1 VVIPAQVQFIGTESY
16 RHMADARRR
25 GSFPYG
31 SQSRQPP
38 RDHLESLRRL
48 GVAAVFVVCAL
59 QPPHAEARA
68 PSTPEERARFVALV
82 RLLERDPL
90 AENANATRQQLREWT
105 VEVPDIRFKA
115 CPDLL
120 AHAVR
125 DDYPYSRE
133 INLQVVL
140 SGAVLTIEHPGDA
153 RDDVA
158 VYTAGV
164 KGALRAYEVLVKSR
178 RDAHLAAMDDLIE
191 KRDRGELVDHIA
203 RLANEKCQRSNALL
217 IAAPIGAA
225 VGLAL
230 ALLVARW
237 FGRRGTAVHGEH
249 TPGNITTTTA
259 TIFRR
264 IVLVCAAYYATVAI
278 ALHFLE
284 PEYDPRFHFMS
295 DYAWGAYGWLMT
307 TTFFVLGLA
316 ILTVAVG
323 VRNVHQSS
331 RSARIG
337 FGLLVIGALFVCLAG
352 VFRAFPLHD
361 VASAVGIPSLVLAV
375 LFLSW
380 SFRKAAGW
388 QVIHPATFLIAVGM
402 FAAVVSMIVDVGMP
416 GLQQRAFLSLL
427 LLWLSIV
434 VHSLVR
440 VTGLVQRPHRPTT

>member
-1 VVIPAQVQFIGTESY
+1 MIERSLQDVSGRQAVCRLLAPVVA
-16 RHMADARRR
+16 
-25 GSFPYG
+25 
-31 SQSRQPP
+31 
-38 RDHLESLRRL
+38 
-48 GVAAVFVVCAL
+48 GVLVVCAL
-59 QPPHAEARA
+59 QPRHAEARGA
-68 PSTPEERARFVALV
+68 STPEERAQFVALV

-90 AENANATRQQLREWT
+90 AQNANATRHKLLEWV
-105 VEVPDIRFKA
+105 VEVPDIRFKV

-120 AHAVR
+120 GHAVG

-140 SGAVLTIEHPGDA
+140 SGAVLTIEDPGEA

-164 KGALRAYEVLVKSR
+164 EGALRAYEVLVKSKS
-178 RDAHLAAMDDLIE
+178 DTHSAVLDDLIE
-191 KRDRGELVDHIA
+191 KRERGELVDHIA
-203 RLANEKCQRSNALL
+203 RLANERCKSSNTAL

-225 VGLAL
+225 VGLVL
-230 ALLVARW
+230 ALLVAYW
-237 FGRRGTAVHGEH
+237 FGRRGPPVHRGD
-249 TPGNITTTTA
+249 TPGNITARTA

-264 IVLVCAAYYATVAI
+264 IVLSCAAYYLIVGI

-284 PEYDPRFHFMS
+284 PEYDPRFQFMS

-316 ILTVAVG
+316 VLTVAFG
-323 VRNVHQSS
+323 LRNVLQSS
-331 RSARIG
+331 RSARLG

-352 VFRAFPLHD
+352 VFRGFPLHD
-361 VASAVGIPSLVLAV
+361 AAGAVGIPSLVMAV
-375 LFLSW
+375 LLLSW

-388 QVIHPATFLIAVGM
+388 QVIHPATFVIAVGM

-427 LLWLSIV
+427 LIWLSIV

-440 VTGLVQRPHRPTT
+440 LTAGSSPPARSPYDVNAT

>member
-1 VVIPAQVQFIGTESY
+1 
-16 RHMADARRR
+16 MK
-25 GSFPYG
+25 
-31 SQSRQPP
+31 
-38 RDHLESLRRL
+38 SLRRL

-59 QPPHAEARA
+59 QPRHAEARGA
-68 PSTPEERARFVALV
+68 FDSGRSV
-82 RLLERDPL
+82 RNSSRSSGCWRGIPWLQ
-90 AENANATRQQLREWT
+90 NANATRQQLRQWII
-105 VEVPDIRFKA
+105 EVPDIRFKA

-120 AHAVR
+120 GQAVG

-133 INLQVVL
+133 VNLQVVL
-140 SGAVLTIEHPGDA
+140 SGAVLTIEDPGKA

-164 KGALRAYEVLVKSR
+164 EGALRAYEVLVKSTP
-178 RDAHLAAMDDLIE
+178 DARLAGLDDLIE

-203 RLANEKCQRSNALL
+203 RLAKEKCKRSNALL

-225 VGLAL
+225 VGLVL
-230 ALLVARW
+230 ALLVAHW
-237 FGRRGTAVHGEH
+237 FGRRRTPVHGEH
-249 TPGNITTTTA
+249 TPGNITTRTA

-264 IVLVCAAYYATVAI
+264 IVLICAAYYMIVGI

-316 ILTVAVG
+316 VLTVAVG
-323 VRNVHQSS
+323 VRDVHQSS

-352 VFRAFPLHD
+352 VFRGFPLHD
-361 VASAVGIPSLVLAV
+361 VASAVAIPSLVMAAL
-375 LFLSW
+375 LLSW
-380 SFRKAAGW
+380 SFRNAAGW

-440 VTGLVQRPHRPTT
+440 VTAGLVQRPYRPTT

>member
-1 VVIPAQVQFIGTESY
+1 MVILAQVELIGMEPY
-16 RHMADARRR
+16 RRR
-25 GSFPYG
+25 AAPCLRASFSWG
-31 SQSRQPP
+31 AECRQPTWG
-38 RDHLESLRRL
+38 RLKSLHRL
-48 GVAAVFVVCAL
+48 GVAAVFIVCAL
-59 QPPHAEARA
+59 QPRHAEAQA
-68 PSTPEERARFVALV
+68 PSTPEERTRFVALV

-90 AENANATRQQLREWT
+90 ATNANATRQQLRQWALD
-105 VEVPDIRFKA
+105 VPDIRFKV

-120 AHAVR
+120 GHAVA
-125 DDYPYSRE
+125 DDYPYTRE
-133 INLQVVL
+133 VNLQVML
-140 SGAVLTIEHPGDA
+140 SGALLTIEDPGKA

-164 KGALRAYEVLVKSR
+164 EGALRAYEVLVKSR
-178 RDAHLAAMDDLIE
+178 PDAHSAVLDDLIE
-191 KRDRGELVDHIA
+191 KRNRGELVDHIA
-203 RLANEKCQRSNALL
+203 RLASEKCKRSNAPL

-225 VGLAL
+225 VGLVL
-230 ALLVARW
+230 ALLVAHW
-237 FGRRGTAVHGEH
+237 FGRRGPPVDGN
-249 TPGNITTTTA
+249 TPGNITTRTA

-264 IVLVCAAYYATVAI
+264 IVLICAAYYATVGI

-316 ILTVAVG
+316 ALTVAVG
-323 VRNVHQSS
+323 VRDAHHSS

-352 VFRAFPLHD
+352 VFRGFPLHD
-361 VASAVGIPSLVLAV
+361 IASAVGSPSLVMAV

-388 QVIHPATFLIAVGM
+388 HVIHPATFLIAVGM

-416 GLQQRAFLSLL
+416 GLQQRALLCLL

-434 VHSLVR
+434 IHGLVR
-440 VTGLVQRPHRPTT
+440 VTAGLVEQPYRPTR

>member
-90 AENANATRQQLREWT
+90 AANANATRQQLRQWAI
-105 VEVPDIRFKA
+105 VVPDIRFKV

-120 AHAVR
+120 GHAIA
-125 DDYPYSRE
+125 DNYPYSRE
-133 INLQVVL
+133 VNLQVVL
-140 SGAVLTIEHPGDA
+140 SGAVLTIEDPGKA

-164 KGALRAYEVLVKSR
+164 EGTLRAYEVLVKSR
-178 RDAHLAAMDDLIE
+178 PDAHLAVLDDLIE

-203 RLANEKCQRSNALL
+203 RLANEKCKRSNTLL

-225 VGLAL
+225 VGLVL
-230 ALLVARW
+230 ALLVAHR
-237 FGRRGTAVHGEH
+237 FGRRGIPVDGN
-249 TPGNITTTTA
+249 TPGNITTRTA

-264 IVLVCAAYYATVAI
+264 IVLICGAYYATVGIGGSAS
-278 ALHFLE
+278 
-284 PEYDPRFHFMS
+284 DP
-295 DYAWGAYGWLMT
+295 
-307 TTFFVLGLA
+307 
-316 ILTVAVG
+316 
-323 VRNVHQSS
+323 
-331 RSARIG
+331 
-337 FGLLVIGALFVCLAG
+337 AG
-352 VFRAFPLHD
+352 RAD
-361 VASAVGIPSLVLAV
+361 
-375 LFLSW
+375 
-380 SFRKAAGW
+380 
-388 QVIHPATFLIAVGM
+388 T
-402 FAAVVSMIVDVGMP
+402 
-416 GLQQRAFLSLL
+416 
-427 LLWLSIV
+427 
-434 VHSLVR
+434 
-440 VTGLVQRPHRPTT
+440 

>member
-1 VVIPAQVQFIGTESY
+1 
-16 RHMADARRR
+16 M
-25 GSFPYG
+25 
-31 SQSRQPP
+31 
-38 RDHLESLRRL
+38 
-48 GVAAVFVVCAL
+48 FVVCAL
-59 QPPHAEARA
+59 QSPHAEACG

-82 RLLERDPL
+82 RLLEKDPL
-90 AENANATRQQLREWT
+90 AENANATRQQLRQWAMD
-105 VEVPDIRFKA
+105 VPDIRFKM

-120 AHAVR
+120 GHAIA
-125 DDYPYSRE
+125 DDYRYSRE
-133 INLQVVL
+133 IKLQVVL
-140 SGAVLTIEHPGDA
+140 SGAVLTIEDPGEA

-164 KGALRAYEVLVKSR
+164 EGALRVYEVLVKSTPE
-178 RDAHLAAMDDLIE
+178 AHLAVLDDLIE

-203 RLANEKCQRSNALL
+203 RLANEKCKRSNALL

-225 VGLAL
+225 VGLVL
-230 ALLVARW
+230 ALLVAHW
-237 FGRRGTAVHGEH
+237 FGRRGTLVHGNP
-249 TPGNITTTTA
+249 PGSITTRTA

-264 IVLVCAAYYATVAI
+264 IVLICAAYYVIVGI

-316 ILTVAVG
+316 VLTVAIG

-331 RSARIG
+331 RSARVG

-352 VFRAFPLHD
+352 VFRGFPLHD
-361 VASAVGIPSLVLAV
+361 VASAVAIPSLVMAV

-380 SFRKAAGW
+380 SFRNAAGW
-388 QVIHPATFLIAVGM
+388 QVIHPATFPIALGM
-402 FAAVVSMIVDVGMP
+402 FAAFVSMIVDVGMP
-416 GLQQRAFLSLL
+416 GLQQRAFLCLL

-440 VTGLVQRPHRPTT
+440 VTAGRKSAGSI